1 MALGFSSLTLF
12 GRGTFVIFRCNSVS
26 DKQFAVPARY
36 VRELPEKL
44 IERRVITKIFHTF
57 SRYPSPVREPPV
69 CDNVSSQHVA
79 ADYQFRAWATEQKA
93 KRIHKSNEPSNKY
106 DCFIHLFI

>member
-1 MALGFSSLTLF
+1 MALGFSSPTLF

-26 DKQFAVPARY
+26 DKRLAVPARY

-57 SRYPSPVREPPV
+57 SRYPSPVREPPGV
-69 CDNVSSQHVA
+69 NSHLSICGRLSVQHLGNGA
-79 ADYQFRAWATEQKA
+79 ESEEDTQEQ
-93 KRIHKSNEPSNKY
+93 
-106 DCFIHLFI
+106 

>member
-26 DKQFAVPARY
+26 DKRLAVPARY

-44 IERRVITKIFHTF
+44 IERGVITKIFHTF
-57 SRYPSPVREPPV
+57 SRYPSPIREPPGV
-69 CDNVSSQHVA
+69 NSHLSICGRLSVQHLGNGA
-79 ADYQFRAWATEQKA
+79 ESEEDTQEQ
-93 KRIHKSNEPSNKY
+93 
-106 DCFIHLFI
+106 